1 MFDADVGEDVLSALI
16 TLLLLVLA
24 IACFVGGWLAPEL
37 VALLAAGLLMATGVL
52 TPTEALAGFGSPALI
67 TLVGLFVLSNGLL
80 HSGALDRLRELL
92 ASPRIR
98 NPSQLML
105 VLGFVVAPISG
116 FIPNT
121 PIVAILLPV
130 VQGWCQRRG
139 ISPSRVLMPL
149 SFATLIGGTITLIG
163 TSTSL
168 LASDLV
174 TRLGYGSYGLFSF
187 TAIGIPV
194 WLIGACYLVIA
205 GRFLPDRGDQRDD
218 NLQALSRDGY
228 LTEVVIPTLSPLCG
242 VTLYASRLQR
252 RFDVDVLDVH
262 RDGQRLQ
269 PPLAQLRLQASDRL
283 LLRCSRQELLRLQQD
298 RMVDLAGTLLAD
310 ELPHIRH
317 AEVVV
322 PAGSLLAGTTLR
334 ELRFRQRFNATVLAV
349 NRANSTLLDRLGSVV
364 LREGDMLLLQAPLD
378 ALRGLQQASDLVV
391 LDQLDDDLPS
401 THRKGLA
408 ISVMLA
414 VLLLA
419 GFKVM
424 PLVAAVLLGVA
435 VLVIGNCLDA
445 GTALR
450 SIRWDLYLLLGGLYS
465 FSVAL
470 QKTGLADQAASSLL
484 TLLQHSSAFG
494 ALLVIY
500 AITLVAT
507 ELLSNAAAVALV
519 LPIAAAVATGL
530 EQQPMLFATAVVFAA
545 SQSFLSPIGY
555 QTNLMVYAPGRY
567 HFLDFF
573 RFGWPLSLAY
583 TLMVPIL
590 LLNLS

>member
-298 RMVDLAGTLLAD
+298 RMVDLAGTLLAE

-317 AEVVV
+317 TEVLV
-322 PAGSLLAGTTLR
+322 PSGSFLAGATLC

-349 NRANSTLLDRLGSVV
+349 NRANSTLRDRLGRVV

-424 PLVAAVLLGVA
+424 PLVAAVLVGVA

-555 QTNLMVYAPGRY
+555 QTNLMVYAPGHYR
-567 HFLDFF
+567 FLDFF